1 MKKCPWK
8 PNNNNSNNDNSSND
22 NNDNNNNNNDNNV
35 SKHVS
40 MGNIFTVCIRWLLGA
55 HDAD

>member
-22 NNDNNNNNNDNNV
+22 NNDNNNNNDNNV

-55 HDAD
+55 HDVD

>member
-22 NNDNNNNNNDNNV
+22 NNDNNNNNDNNV

>member
-22 NNDNNNNNNDNNV
+22 NNDNNNNDNNV

>member
-8 PNNNNSNNDNSSND
+8 PNNNNSKNDNSSND
-22 NNDNNNNNNDNNV
+22 NNDNNNNNDNNV

>member
-8 PNNNNSNNDNSSND
+8 PNHNNSNNDNSSND
-22 NNDNNNNNNDNNV
+22 NNDNNNDNNV